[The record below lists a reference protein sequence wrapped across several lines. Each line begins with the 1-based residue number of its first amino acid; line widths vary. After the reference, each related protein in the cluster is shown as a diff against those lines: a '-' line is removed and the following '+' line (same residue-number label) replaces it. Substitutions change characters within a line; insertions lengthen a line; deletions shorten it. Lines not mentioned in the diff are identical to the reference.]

1 MTLKKYILKNLW
13 LQVVI
18 SLLIGLAVG
27 LVLGDDVGVGVE
39 EQNLDFVTSYLS
51 IPANIFLSLIY
62 MIIVPLI
69 FTSIVVA
76 VNALGATEKLKT
88 LGLGVSTYFV
98 ITTTIAIL
106 VAVLLASII
115 APGSLI
121 DVVAMQESYDLSE
134 KEMEIKDGFSL
145 DDIPNAVSNII
156 PRNPITSYLEGQMFS
171 ILIFALIIGLSMAAL
186 PKESTKPFLD
196 ILESVQK
203 ITLHILLFSMKI
215 VPFAVFGLIVGM
227 VSKVGIESMAGLG
240 VYMGTVVLGLGVLLL
255 VYVLILKI
263 VAKRPISST
272 FSKFRNP
279 QTVSFSTASS
289 MATMPV
295 TLKTAEEDLK
305 IDPEVSKFV
314 IPFGT
319 TVNMA
324 LKTAEEDLKIDPEVS
339 KFVIPFGTTVN
350 MDGTALY
357 QVIAVFF
364 LAQLFSIELSILAIF
379 VIIITSLLAS
389 IGTPAVPGAGTIVLS
404 TILITV
410 GIPPVGILLLL
421 SVDRILDMIR
431 TMVNVTGDLTACCVF
446 DKITGN
452 SKK

>member
-1 MTLKKYILKNLW
+1 MTFKNYILKNLW
-13 LQVVI
+13 IQVVI
-18 SLLIGLAVG
+18 SLIAGLFVG
-27 LVLGDDVGVGVE
+27 LIIGDDVGVGIEDDTV
-39 EQNLDFVTSYLS
+39 DSITPYLS

-69 FTSIVVA
+69 FSSIVVA
-76 VNALGATEKLKT
+76 ITSLGSREKLKT
-88 LGLGVSTYFV
+88 LGLGVGIYFV
-98 ITTTIAIL
+98 ITTTIAIF
-106 VAVLLASII
+106 VAVFLVSII
-115 APGSLI
+115 APGDLLDFSALK
-121 DVVAMQESYDLSE
+121 ESYNLTDAE
-134 KEMEIKDGFSL
+134 VEIKDGFSL

-156 PRNPITSYLEGQMFS
+156 PRNPITSYLEGQMLS

-186 PKESTKPFLD
+186 PKESAKPLLD
-196 ILESVQK
+196 ILESIQK

-227 VSKVGIESMAGLG
+227 ISKVGIGSMVGMGA
-240 VYMGTVVLGLGVLLL
+240 YMGTVVLGLGVML
-255 VYVLILKI
+255 VVYILILKI

-295 TLKTAEEDLK
+295 TLKTAEESLK
-305 IDPEVSKFV
+305 ID
-314 IPFGT
+314 T
-319 TVNMA
+319 R
-324 LKTAEEDLKIDPEVS
+324 VS

-364 LAQLFSIELSILAIF
+364 LAQLFSIELSMISIF

-389 IGTPAVPGAGTIVLS
+389 IGTPAVPGAGVIVLS

-410 GIPPVGILLLL
+410 GIPPVGILLLI

-446 DKITGN
+446 DKITRD
-452 SKK
+452 

>member
-1 MTLKKYILKNLW
+1 MTLKNYIFKNLW
-13 LQVVI
+13 FQVVI
-18 SLLIGLAVG
+18 SLIIGLTVG
-27 LVLGDDVGVGVE
+27 LILGDDVGVSVDDE
-39 EQNLDFVTSYLS
+39 SLDFITSYLK
-51 IPANIFLSLIY
+51 IPASIFVSLIY

-69 FTSIVVA
+69 FSSIVVA
-76 VNALGATEKLKT
+76 INSLGTTEKLKT
-88 LGLGVSTYFV
+88 LGLGVGVYFV

-106 VAVLLASII
+106 VAVFLASLI
-115 APGSLI
+115 APGNLLDISAL
-121 DVVAMQESYDLSE
+121 QESYDLIDNDTKINE
-134 KEMEIKDGFSL
+134 GFSL
-145 DDIPNAVSNII
+145 DDIPNAVSTII
-156 PRNPITSYLEGQMFS
+156 PKNPITSYLEGQMLS

-186 PKESTKPFLD
+186 PKESAKPLLD

-227 VSKVGIESMAGLG
+227 VSKIGLESMAGLG
-240 VYMGTVVLGLGVLLL
+240 VYMMTVVIGLAIMLS
-255 VYVLILKI
+255 VYALILKF

-295 TLKTAEEDLK
+295 TLKTAEENLK
-305 IDPEVSKFV
+305 IDSR
-314 IPFGT
+314 
-319 TVNMA
+319 
-324 LKTAEEDLKIDPEVS
+324 VS

-364 LAQLFSIELSILAIF
+364 LAQLFSIELSPIAIL

-446 DKITGN
+446 DKITQ
-452 SKK
+452 KKSTGKE

>member
-1 MTLKKYILKNLW
+1 MTFKNYILKNLW
-13 LQVVI
+13 IQVVI
-18 SLLIGLAVG
+18 SLIAGLFVG
-27 LVLGDDVGVGVE
+27 LIIGDDVGVGIEKDTV
-39 EQNLDFVTSYLS
+39 DSITPYLS

-69 FTSIVVA
+69 FSSIVVA
-76 VNALGATEKLKT
+76 ITSLGSREKLKT
-88 LGLGVSTYFV
+88 LGLGVGIYFV

-106 VAVLLASII
+106 VAVFLVSII
-115 APGSLI
+115 APGDLLDFSALK
-121 DVVAMQESYDLSE
+121 ESYNLTDAE
-134 KEMEIKDGFSL
+134 VEIKDGFSL

-156 PRNPITSYLEGQMFS
+156 PRNPITSYLEGQMLS

-186 PKESTKPFLD
+186 PKESAKPLLD
-196 ILESVQK
+196 ILESIQK

-227 VSKVGIESMAGLG
+227 ISKVGIGSMVGMGA
-240 VYMGTVVLGLGVLLL
+240 YMGTVVLGLGVML
-255 VYVLILKI
+255 VVYILILKI

-295 TLKTAEEDLK
+295 TLKTAEESLK
-305 IDPEVSKFV
+305 ID
-314 IPFGT
+314 T
-319 TVNMA
+319 R
-324 LKTAEEDLKIDPEVS
+324 VS

-364 LAQLFSIELSILAIF
+364 LAQLFSIELSMISIF

-389 IGTPAVPGAGTIVLS
+389 IGTPAVPGAGVIVLS

-410 GIPPVGILLLL
+410 GIPPVGILLLI

-446 DKITGN
+446 DKITRD
-452 SKK
+452 

>member
-1 MTLKKYILKNLW
+1 MTFKNYILKNLW
-13 LQVVI
+13 IQVVI
-18 SLLIGLAVG
+18 SLIAGLFVG
-27 LVLGDDVGVGVE
+27 LIIGDDVGVGIEDDTV
-39 EQNLDFVTSYLS
+39 DSITPYLS

-69 FTSIVVA
+69 FSSIVVA
-76 VNALGATEKLKT
+76 ITSLGSREKLKT
-88 LGLGVSTYFV
+88 LGLGVGIYFV

-106 VAVLLASII
+106 VAVLLVSII
-115 APGSLI
+115 APGDLLDFSALK
-121 DVVAMQESYDLSE
+121 ESYNLTDAE
-134 KEMEIKDGFSL
+134 VEIKDGFSL

-156 PRNPITSYLEGQMFS
+156 PRNPITSYLEGQMLS

-186 PKESTKPFLD
+186 PKESAKPLLD
-196 ILESVQK
+196 ILESIQK

-227 VSKVGIESMAGLG
+227 ISKVGIGSMVGMGA
-240 VYMGTVVLGLGVLLL
+240 YMGTVVLGLGVML
-255 VYVLILKI
+255 VVYILILKI

-295 TLKTAEEDLK
+295 TLKTAEESLK
-305 IDPEVSKFV
+305 ID
-314 IPFGT
+314 T
-319 TVNMA
+319 R
-324 LKTAEEDLKIDPEVS
+324 VS

-364 LAQLFSIELSILAIF
+364 LAQLFSIELSMISIF

-389 IGTPAVPGAGTIVLS
+389 IGTPAVPGAGVIVLS

-410 GIPPVGILLLL
+410 GIPPVGILLLI

-446 DKITGN
+446 DKITRD
-452 SKK
+452 

>member
-1 MTLKKYILKNLW
+1 LI
-13 LQVVI
+13 
-18 SLLIGLAVG
+18 IGLSVG
-27 LVLGDDVGVGVE
+27 LILGDDVGLSVE
-39 EQNLDFVTSYLS
+39 DESLDFVTSYLK
-51 IPANIFLSLIY
+51 IPASIFVSLIY

-69 FTSIVVA
+69 FSSIVVA
-76 VNALGATEKLKT
+76 INSLGTTKKLKT
-88 LGLGVSTYFV
+88 LGLGVATYFV

-106 VAVLLASII
+106 VAVLLASLI
-115 APGSLI
+115 APGNLLDISAL
-121 DVVAMQESYDLSE
+121 QESYDLSSNDM
-134 KEMEIKDGFSL
+134 KINDGFSL

-156 PRNPITSYLEGQMFS
+156 PKNPITSYLEGQMLS
-171 ILIFALIIGLSMAAL
+171 ILIFALIICLSMAAL
-186 PKESTKPFLD
+186 PKESSKPLLD
-196 ILESVQK
+196 ILESIQK
-203 ITLHILLFSMKI
+203 ITLKILLFSMKI

-227 VSKVGIESMAGLG
+227 VSKIGLESMAGLG
-240 VYMGTVVLGLGVLLL
+240 VYMGTVVLGLAIMLS
-255 VYVLILKI
+255 VYVLILKFI
-263 VAKRPISST
+263 AKRPISST

-295 TLKTAEEDLK
+295 TLKTAEESLK
-305 IDPEVSKFV
+305 I
-314 IPFGT
+314 
-319 TVNMA
+319 N
-324 LKTAEEDLKIDPEVS
+324 PEVS

-364 LAQLFSIELSILAIF
+364 LAQLFSIELSPLAIL

-446 DKITGN
+446 HKITQN
-452 SKK
+452 KSAEKK